1 MTSKKYLSMKKTSQ
15 QTISIS
21 PALKDWIKR
30 YVNVEHRKKPDDE
43 RFKSVSAFYNYI
55 MENVLTLFEK
65 GKTLDDFAQ
74 VEDKKLK
81 DFFEPF
87 TFRATI
93 PLYEMI
99 AETNRYTSYS
109 FESAIHFILTYTIFL
124 RRQFKSKNYEDL
136 KILVE
141 KINSRIRNN
150 NILKDWKLEI
160 FPDTNGGPARGLLE
174 LIITHRNLHYENCK
188 YFAAI
193 FGMLGIKITD
203 IIYSPIEYYCRMDLL
218 ETDLLFKKE
227 LVKKE
232 RLKLLKENV
241 DFLINLNR
249 MLDDKDMYLWMN
261 LAEDN
266 DLFISFKNEKVFNK
280 LINRVENDLRKFG
293 SGEDFLNKV
302 LKFFHKLHWIKIENL
317 KTLSF
322 QIEQSIEKD
331 PEKRQLLLDYLSQ
344 YKNISRIE
352 KTYIL
357 N

>member
-1 MTSKKYLSMKKTSQ
+1 
-15 QTISIS
+15 
-21 PALKDWIKR
+21 
-30 YVNVEHRKKPDDE
+30 
-43 RFKSVSAFYNYI
+43 
-55 MENVLTLFEK
+55 
-65 GKTLDDFAQ
+65 
-74 VEDKKLK
+74 
-81 DFFEPF
+81 
-87 TFRATI
+87 
-93 PLYEMI
+93 
-99 AETNRYTSYS
+99 
-109 FESAIHFILTYTIFL
+109 
-124 RRQFKSKNYEDL
+124 
-136 KILVE
+136 
-141 KINSRIRNN
+141 
-150 NILKDWKLEI
+150 
-160 FPDTNGGPARGLLE
+160 
-174 LIITHRNLHYENCK
+174 
-188 YFAAI
+188 
-193 FGMLGIKITD
+193 MLGIKITD

-249 MLDDKDMYLWMN
+249 MLDDKDMYLWIN

-266 DLFISFKNEKVFNK
+266 DLFISIKNEKVFNK